1 MTDPTDNF
9 TPTKSTTLGEMDKF
23 LKKYKVPKLT
33 QGEIEILNS
42 PLLKEN
48 EFATKNVFI
57 IKL

>member
-1 MTDPTDNF
+1 
-9 TPTKSTTLGEMDKF
+9 MDKF